1 VVLLTV
7 RVSDW
12 ELESSARVLNVDDEH
27 RCWLTFQEVE
37 PSASSEAGIAV
48 IRGVAVALPT
58 WPGQEFGRHPV
69 RIDVDNGAFYWDAP
83 EPVTG
88 EVEVRG
94 TVSTNDVDAPD
105 GFPETTG
112 VIRRLRMVWHDVV
125 MGPQGKWIWTSEGP
139 RHEEVA
145 STYLPAHERW
155 PPVRTPRET
164 APDTKETWWTGVL
177 MDLETVDEAQR

>member
-1 VVLLTV
+1 
-7 RVSDW
+7 
-12 ELESSARVLNVDDEH
+12 
-27 RCWLTFQEVE
+27 
-37 PSASSEAGIAV
+37 V

-69 RIDVDNGAFYWDAP
+69 RIDVDNGALYWDAP

-94 TVSTNDVDAPD
+94 TVSSNNVDAPD
-105 GFPETTG
+105 DFPETTG

-125 MGPQGKWIWTSEGP
+125 MSPQGQWVGTGEGS

-145 STYLPAHERW
+145 TTYLPAPEPWQRAT
-155 PPVRTPRET
+155 TPG
-164 APDTKETWWTGVL
+164 TKDTWWTGVL
-177 MDLETVDEAQR
+177 MDLETVGVSQK